1 MKASLFVTCLVD
13 QFYPEVGESAVKVLR
28 RLGVEVDFP
37 KGQTCCGQPAF
48 NSGFQR
54 QAKAQALRILDL
66 FQDSEYVV
74 IPSGSCGA
82 MLKVFYPGLF
92 QDDPAL
98 EERARALAERT
109 YELSQF
115 LVHVVGTTE
124 IGAEYAGTVT
134 YHASCHLL
142 RELNVQDEPRSL
154 IRGVQGVRLAE
165 MENVEECCGFGGVFS
180 VKYPGLS
187 AAILEKKLQ
196 SIQATGADVLVAC
209 DAGCLMHI
217 AGAMSRRGMKVEP
230 MHLAQLL
237 AKVGDR
243 GG

>member
-124 IGAEYAGTVT
+124 IGAESDGMVT

-154 IRGVQGVRLAE
+154 IRGVKGVRLAE
-165 MENVEECCGFGGVFS
+165 MENAEECCGFGGVFS

-196 SIQATGADVLVAC
+196 SIQATGANVLVAC